1 MKKIISAFI
10 ILLASSPLFAQ
21 NMVDAIRLSD
31 TRIQGTARAT
41 AMGNA
46 FGALGGDF
54 TSASINPAGL
64 GVYRSSEFVIT
75 TQLGNTD
82 VEANYLGT
90 TASDSKFNLSVP
102 NIGYVVNFPS
112 SPNSTSSLVSFSLGL
127 GYNRMNNFNMHKII
141 SGAGATSSMLDQF
154 TYNLNHPVEIMYYDA
169 YEGLAIETGLV
180 YDYTDEPSVYYH
192 DMQETQSGIEG
203 SKNFAHDQRRTF
215 SQKGSQDEY
224 TISFAAN
231 FNHKV
236 YLGATVG
243 IQDVYYKETS
253 RFIEDIRGNESYQGS
268 DFPYKLNSYEL
279 ESYLKT
285 TGTGINFKV
294 GAIFKPIDELRLG
307 VAFHTPT
314 FYDLHDSFDTYM
326 YSNISED
333 GQNVSREAGSPYY
346 DYDYRIDS
354 PMKGVLSAAYII
366 GKAGL
371 ISVDYEYV
379 DYSSMK
385 LRDASDGW
393 DYSYENNDIEEAFK
407 AVGNLRIGAEYRVNN
422 FFSLRGGYE
431 YLPSP
436 YEKFAFDT
444 NQPNG
449 NEDTQTYA
457 LGFGIKSGGVF
468 FDLAYKHI
476 ANTNH
481 LELYQFPSRLDL
493 GSSPA
498 AKMDYQKDYVSFTLG
513 FRF

>member
-10 ILLASSPLFAQ
+10 ILIAGTPLFAQ
-21 NMVDAIRLSD
+21 SIDGALRLSD

-82 VEANYLGT
+82 IEANYLGT
-90 TASDSKFNLSVP
+90 NASDSKFNLSVP

-112 SPNSTSSLVSFSLGL
+112 SPNRTSSLVSVSLGL
-127 GYNRMNNFNMHKII
+127 GYNRMNNFNMQKII
-141 SGAGATSSMLDQF
+141 SGMGATSSMLD
-154 TYNLNHPVEIMYYDA
+154 
-169 YEGLAIETGLV
+169 GLAIRADNGD
-180 YDYTDEPSVYYH
+180 YDDYVDLASQTNLIYTYDDDPDQYHYH
-192 DMQETQSGIEG
+192 DMLRYQDADPGNMV
-203 SKNFAHDQRRTF
+203 NFPHNQRRTV
-215 SQKGSQDEY
+215 SQRGSLDEY
-224 TISFAAN
+224 TISFATN

-243 IQDVYYKETS
+243 IQDLYYKQTS
-253 RFIEDIRGNESYQGS
+253 TFVESNVNYEGNNYQ
-268 DFPYKLNSYEL
+268 YQLNDYGT

-285 TGTGINFKV
+285 TGTGVNFKI
-294 GAIFKPIDELRLG
+294 GAIFKPVDELRLG

-314 FYDLHDSFDTYM
+314 YYDMHDSYDDYM
-326 YSNISED
+326 YSNIANN
-333 GQNVSREAGSPYY
+333 GQNESSDAESWGE
-346 DYDYRIDS
+346 YDYRIES
-354 PMKGVLSAAYII
+354 PMKGILSAAYII

-379 DYSSMK
+379 DYSTIK
-385 LRDASDGW
+385 FREGGDGW
-393 DYSYENNDIEEAFK
+393 DYYDENQEIKQAYK
-407 AVGNLRIGAEYRVNN
+407 AVGNLRVGAEYRLNN

-436 YEKFAFDT
+436 YEKVAFDM

-449 NEDTQTYA
+449 NEDTQTYS

-476 ANTNH
+476 ANTNYT
-481 LELYQFPSRLDL
+481 ELYNVPS
-493 GSSPA
+493 GVTVGTSPT
-498 AKMDYQKDYVSFTLG
+498 AKLDYQNDYVTFTLG
-513 FRF
+513 FKF